1 MFYTYLKIAWR
12 NLVRNKTS
20 SFINIGGLAI
30 GMAVA
35 TLIGLWIWDELS
47 YNKYH
52 QNYNRIAQVMRQ
64 QIFNGEKGMSPYHP
78 IPLGNELRS
87 AYGSYFKNVVMVRQ
101 TEDHIISWGD
111 RKYTQSGN
119 YMQAEAP
126 EMLTLK
132 MLQGTRAGLKSLNA
146 IMLSESL
153 ARKLFGNANPINK
166 LVKIDNK
173 EDVLVTGV
181 YEDLPKNSEFKD
193 ATFIAPLDL
202 YISGNE
208 WIRNHPDD
216 WQDYNM
222 LVYAQIPSNA
232 NFNEVSAK
240 IRNAYSGHIDA
251 EKAAQKPEL
260 VLHPMSKW
268 HLYSKFENGVNV
280 MSEPLKFVWFYGII
294 GVFVLLLACIN
305 FMNLSTARSEKR
317 AKEVGIRKAIG
328 SVRSQLI
335 NQFLGESLLVA
346 VASFGC
352 SILLVQLVLPWFN
365 GVADKEIIILWT
377 NPLFWLA
384 GVAFTIIAGLLA
396 GSYPA
401 LYLSS
406 FNPVNVLKGSFRVGR
421 FAGVPRKILVVV
433 QFTVSIALIIGTI
446 VVYRQIQLA
455 KNRPVGYAQR
465 GLIALQVT
473 SPDFEGKFDI
483 LRRELKNTGVV
494 TEMAQSN
501 SPLTGI
507 WSNNKEFIWKGKDP
521 SLEIT
526 FGTPSITQEYGNTV
540 GWQFKAGRDF
550 SPSFPTDSAGVV
562 VNEAAAKIIGLQ
574 EPVGETITWDKK
586 SGNKNYQ
593 IIGVIKDMVMES
605 PFEPVRPTLYFMD
618 ESSGWIFVRINP
630 DVSAG
635 EALPKIES
643 VFKKIVPSVPFDYK
657 FADDEYRKKF
667 AAEVRIGNLA
677 TFFAILAILISCLGL
692 FGLTLFVAEQRTKE
706 IGVRKVLGA
715 TVFNV
720 WALLSKD
727 FVLLVSISLLI
738 AGPLSYYFMHNWL
751 QNYQYRT
758 QLSWWIFGVAGLG
771 TLLITLLTVSF
782 QSVKAA
788 IANPVKS
795 LRTE

>member
-1 MFYTYLKIAWR
+1 
-12 NLVRNKTS
+12 
-20 SFINIGGLAI
+20 
-30 GMAVA
+30 
-35 TLIGLWIWDELS
+35 
-47 YNKYH
+47 
-52 QNYNRIAQVMRQ
+52 
-64 QIFNGEKGMSPYHP
+64 
-78 IPLGNELRS
+78 
-87 AYGSYFKNVVMVRQ
+87 
-101 TEDHIISWGD
+101 
-111 RKYTQSGN
+111 
-119 YMQAEAP
+119 
-126 EMLTLK
+126 
-132 MLQGTRAGLKSLNA
+132 
-146 IMLSESL
+146 
-153 ARKLFGNANPINK
+153 
-166 LVKIDNK
+166 
-173 EDVLVTGV
+173 
-181 YEDLPKNSEFKD
+181 
-193 ATFIAPLDL
+193 
-202 YISGNE
+202 
-208 WIRNHPDD
+208 
-216 WQDYNM
+216 
-222 LVYAQIPSNA
+222 
-232 NFNEVSAK
+232 
-240 IRNAYSGHIDA
+240 
-251 EKAAQKPEL
+251 
-260 VLHPMSKW
+260 
-268 HLYSKFENGVNV
+268 
-280 MSEPLKFVWFYGII
+280 
-294 GVFVLLLACIN
+294 
-305 FMNLSTARSEKR
+305 MNLSTARSEKR

-346 VASFGC
+346 AASFGC
-352 SILLVQLVLPWFN
+352 SVLLVQLVLPWFN

-384 GVAFTIIAGLLA
+384 GIAFTIIAGLLA

-473 SPDFEGKFDI
+473 SPDFKGKFDI

-507 WSNNKEFIWKGKDP
+507 WSNNYGFTWEGKDP
-521 SLEIT
+521 SAEIV

-550 SPSFPTDSAGVV
+550 AKSFATDSAGVV
-562 VNEAAAKIIGLQ
+562 VNEAAAKIMGLK
-574 EPVGETITWDKK
+574 EPVGKTITWDKE
-586 SGNKNYQ
+586 SGNKDYQ

-630 DVSAG
+630 DVSAS

-657 FADDEYRKKF
+657 FADDEYSKKF

-677 TFFAILAILISCLGL
+677 TFFAILAIIISCLGL

-782 QSVKAA
+782 QSIKAA
-788 IANPVKS
+788 IANPVAS